1 LTIKRL
7 VLYYQH
13 AAVMAGQGEIMKI
26 QFRVLFGAALG
37 AGMLAAGF
45 GAFAGGDVP
54 TKATN
59 LSISTSRH
67 NLTQSFLGANAAIMN
82 TGRNDYGEVCVYCHT
97 PHGANTKLAA
107 PLWNR
112 TFKGNTYKTYADLGT
127 STLTQPVGQPGINS
141 LTCLSCHD
149 GTTAIDSIINM
160 PGSGR
165 YQQSQE
171 TSVDANFLNTWSPST
186 TGHMTMGDGIGCQT
200 CHQSAGVG
208 DIFPAAADLSVVYIG
223 TDLSNDHPVGIRFPM
238 DAYAVDNVDFNV
250 PNKVNSLVF
259 FDSDGNGRMDAK
271 NVRLYQPNGVFRV
284 ECASCHDPHGVPSNG
299 PGTVFNPTFL
309 RVANNTPGKGSAL
322 CLTCHAK

>member
-1 LTIKRL
+1 
-7 VLYYQH
+7 
-13 AAVMAGQGEIMKI
+13 MKI

-37 AGMLAAGF
+37 AGMLVAGF
-45 GAFAGGDVP
+45 AAFAGGEVP

-67 NLTQSFLGANAAIMN
+67 NLTQSYLGGTAGLMDLA
-82 TGRNDYGEVCVYCHT
+82 RNDYGEVCVYCHT

-160 PGSGR
+160 PGSGG
-165 YQQSQE
+165 YNQSQE
-171 TSVDANFLNTWSPST
+171 TAQNKGFLDAWTGGGGGGLAGHFPLGDPGESV
-186 TGHMTMGDGIGCQT
+186 T
-200 CHQSAGVG
+200 CMMCHSSVGSGVG
-208 DIFPAAADLSVVYIG
+208 TTLAADLAVVKIG

-238 DAYAVDNVDFNV
+238 DAFAVDNVDFNV
-250 PNKVNSLVF
+250 PKKVGNLVF
-259 FDSDGNGRMDAK
+259 FDSDGNDRMDPR
-271 NVRLYQPNGVFRV
+271 NVRLYQTNGVYRV

-309 RVANNTPGKGSAL
+309 RVANNIPGNGSAL
-322 CLTCHAK
+322 CLTCHTK

>member
-1 LTIKRL
+1 
-7 VLYYQH
+7 
-13 AAVMAGQGEIMKI
+13 MKI
-26 QFRVLFGAALG
+26 QFRMLLGAVVG
-37 AGMLAAGF
+37 AGMCVLGF
-45 GAFAGGDVP
+45 GAYGGGDLP

-59 LSISTSRH
+59 LNISTSRH
-67 NLTQSFLGANAAIMN
+67 NLTQSFLGPTLAGIMN
-82 TGRNDYGEVCVYCHT
+82 IARSDYGEVCVYCHT

-107 PLWNR
+107 PIWNR

-160 PGSGR
+160 PGSGK

-171 TSVDANFLNTWSPST
+171 TSTDANFLNSWAPGATN
-186 TGHMTMGDGIGCQT
+186 HMTMGAGDGCQACHQPGGIGAT
-200 CHQSAGVG
+200 TFTTA
-208 DIFPAAADLSVVYIG
+208 PDLSVVYIG

-238 DAYAVDNVDFNV
+238 DAFAVDNVDFNV
-250 PNKVNSLVF
+250 PNKVGNLVF
-259 FDSDGNGRMDAK
+259 FDSDGNGRMDPK
-271 NVRLYQPNGVFRV
+271 NVRLYQTNGVYRV

-309 RVANNTPGKGSAL
+309 RVANNVPGKGSAL
-322 CLTCHAK
+322 CLTCHTK